1 MPTVTALRARK
12 AGRVAVEL
20 DGRPWRVVPL
30 EAALTAGLDV
40 GQELDRQRARLLRRE
55 LLRLRTIDV
64 ASSALRRQD
73 LSATKLAERLGRVS
87 GAPRERRQVVE
98 MLERVGVVDDVR
110 VAVARAT
117 TLAERGYGNTA
128 IDADLESKGIAAAIR
143 ADAIRALPPEL
154 ERLGPIVERRGT
166 GPRTARFAARRGFGE
181 EAIDAAAGVG
191 FANDT

>member
-1 MPTVTALRARK
+1 MPTVTGLRVRK

-20 DGRPWRVVPL
+20 DGRPWRVVPV

-55 LLRLRTIDV
+55 LVRLRTV
-64 ASSALRRQD
+64 GAASSTLRRQD
-73 LSATKLAERLGRVS
+73 LSATKLAERLEQVG
-87 GAPRERRQVVE
+87 GPPRERRQVVE

-117 TLAERGYGNTA
+117 SLAERGYGNAA

-143 ADAIRALPPEL
+143 AEAIQALPPEL
-154 ERLGPIVERRGT
+154 ERLGPIVERRGI

-181 EAIDAAAGVG
+181 EAVAAAAGVG

>member
-1 MPTVTALRARK
+1 MPRVTALRARK

-117 TLAERGYGNTA
+117 ILAERGYGNTA

>member
-1 MPTVTALRARK
+1 MPTVTALRARM

-87 GAPRERRQVVE
+87 GAP
-98 MLERVGVVDDVR
+98 
-110 VAVARAT
+110 RAT

>member
-1 MPTVTALRARK
+1 MPTVTALRAHK

-55 LLRLRTIDV
+55 LVRLRTIGD
-64 ASSALRRQD
+64 ASSALRRRD
-73 LSATKLAERLGRVS
+73 LSATKLAERLERLG
-87 GAPRERRQVVE
+87 GPPRERRQVVE
-98 MLERVGVVDDVR
+98 LLERVGVVDDVR

-117 TLAERGYGNTA
+117 SLAERGYGDA
-128 IDADLESKGIAAAIR
+128 VIDADLESKGIAAAIR
-143 ADAIRALPPEL
+143 AETIRALPPEL
-154 ERLGPIVERRGT
+154 ERLGPIVERRGN
-166 GPRTARFAARRGFGE
+166 GLRTARFAARRGFGE
-181 EAIDAAAGVG
+181 EAVAAVAGVG